1 MRLIDADKLQAK
13 HYLQRT
19 EHPIGYEGT
28 QAVYDYTDVLAYDI
42 ESAEIVEA
50 IPIEWLKNKSKDLAD
65 AYWNNVRNKLVL
77 DMKDLP
83 LVIDEIVRM
92 WEKENE

>member
-28 QAVYDYTDVLAYDI
+28 QAVYDYTDILAYDI

-50 IPIEWLKNKSKDLAD
+50 IPIEFIEEYIKYQDTEEQK
-65 AYWNNVRNKLVL
+65 VL
-77 DMKDLP
+77 
-83 LVIDEIVRM
+83 RM
-92 WEKENE
+92 MWHAWELREKENEKR